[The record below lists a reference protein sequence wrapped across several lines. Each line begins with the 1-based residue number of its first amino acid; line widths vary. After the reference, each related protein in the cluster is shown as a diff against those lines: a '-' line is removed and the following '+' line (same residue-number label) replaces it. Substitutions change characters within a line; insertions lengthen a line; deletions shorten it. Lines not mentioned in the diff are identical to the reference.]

1 MSMLG
6 SPKTSQFVAGAAEV
20 RVSLL
25 TAAGRQTS
33 AHSVGVIDKWGFKVN
48 NEFVDLKSGFP
59 RTLLD
64 KMLIEST
71 AEVSFTTREGTIRNW
86 GVLTGGAVVDY
97 PTAGGDLVATVDT
110 SSGPITAATTSLVLT
125 TDVTFLAGQTVSI
138 YSTTDPTKVTIS
150 TVESYTSGTK
160 TLVLTTGLGTL
171 VEFAHDESV
180 KVSKCQTFGA
190 GLNGSVNY
198 FSVQLLYIDRPTSRP
213 KVVDFWKCSIAAGI
227 TVENDGA
234 SFASNDWTCGVLVPT
249 GADYAASGALYHQRV
264 AIPSNPLFRIAGPLD
279 IL

>member
-6 SPKTSQFVAGAAEV
+6 TPKTSQFVAGAAEV
-20 RVSLL
+20 RISTLNV
-25 TAAGRQTS
+25 AGRQTS
-33 AHSVGVIDKWGFKVN
+33 NHSVGVIDKWGFKVN
-48 NEFVDLKSGFP
+48 NEFVDLESGFP

-64 KMLIEST
+64 KMLIKST

-110 SSGPITAATTSLVLT
+110 TTHIDAATVTLVLT
-125 TDVTFLAGQTVSI
+125 TDVIFVAGQTVSI

-150 TVESYTSGTK
+150 TVDSYTSGTK

-171 VEFAHDESV
+171 VGFAQNEVV

-198 FSVQLLYIDRPTSRP
+198 FSVQLVYLDRPTSRP
-213 KVVDFWKCSIAAGI
+213 KVVDFWKCSIAAGV

-234 SFASNDWTCGVLVPT
+234 TFASNDWTCGVLVPT
-249 GADYAASGALYHQRV
+249 GADYASSGQLYHQRV
-264 AIPSNPLFRIAGPLD
+264 AIPANPLFRIAGPSD

>member
-6 SPKTSQFVAGAAEV
+6 TPKTSQFIAGAAEV
-20 RVSLL
+20 RISAL

-33 AHSVGVIDKWGFKVN
+33 NHSVGVIDKWGFMVN

-71 AEVSFTTREGTIRNW
+71 AEVTFTTREGTIRNW
-86 GVLTGGAVVDY
+86 NVLTGGAVVDY

-110 SSGPITAATTSLVLT
+110 STAITAGEDTLVLT
-125 TDVTFLAGQTVSI
+125 TDVAFTSGMTVSI

-150 TVESYTSGTK
+150 TVSSYTSGTK
-160 TLVLTTGLGTL
+160 TLVLTTGLETL
-171 VEFAHDESV
+171 ADFAQNEVV

-198 FSVQLLYIDRPTSRP
+198 FAVQLVYLDRPTSRP

-234 SFASNDWTCGVLVPT
+234 SFAANDWRCGVLVPT
-249 GADYAASGALYHQRV
+249 GADYATSGPLYHQRV
-264 AIPSNPLFRIAGPLD
+264 AIPANPLFRLAGPLD